1 MKETIKCKKV
11 YECPCTEKVTVE
23 VEGMCAGSTTS
34 YDNAGSAGN
43 GEYKDNPFEE
53 FGTASNASASGTTT
67 DSFDSWS
74 NY

>member
-1 MKETIKCKKV
+1 MKKMV
-11 YECPCTEKVTVE
+11 YECPSTEMIAVEMEGFCT
-23 VEGMCAGSTTS
+23 GSTTS

-43 GEYKDNPFEE
+43 GEYNDNPFDE
-53 FGTASNASASGTTT
+53 FSASTTPTSVTST